1 MSNCNYNT
9 TAELVWNDFKRVKR
23 LPCGWTLPCYH
34 NTFLSHSFSKE
45 KYFIGSV
52 KIMWR
57 KKSASL
63 RSLSSWKPHHTLSI
77 VSWAF
82 SLRVPQCR
90 TLYIVLFNCRTFC
103 NTWSLHHSYW
113 KRLSSFKT
121 TLKNSL
127 LFLGRFGEITVLE
140 LYGLKE
146 KRSVFSSPVWQR
158 QV

>member
-45 KYFIGSV
+45 KYFTGSV
-52 KIMWR
+52 EIMWR

-63 RSLSSWKPHHTLSI
+63 RSLSSWKPTIHWVLCLGNSP
-77 VSWAF
+77 WE
-82 SLRVPQCR
+82 LRSVG
-90 TLYIVLFNCRTFC
+90 LYIVLFNCRTFC

-121 TLKNSL
+121 TLKSSL